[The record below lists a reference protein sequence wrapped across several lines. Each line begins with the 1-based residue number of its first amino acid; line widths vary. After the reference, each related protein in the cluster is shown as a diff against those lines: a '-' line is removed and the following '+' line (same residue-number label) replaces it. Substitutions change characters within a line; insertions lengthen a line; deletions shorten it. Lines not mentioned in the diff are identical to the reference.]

1 LLRSIN
7 LYANKHRQVKRPFFK
22 LISTLRLEAKKMA
35 TTLLTVVHILIT
47 LTLIFLVLLQ
57 DSKGGGLGGLSGGNA
72 NTFLG
77 ATGATTLAAKFT
89 RWTAVAFA
97 ISCLTLAVLTS
108 KSKKSVIDDLPVI
121 PKSALGASVNTTP
134 IPTAVAPT
142 ETTEPS
148 KTSEQK
154 TDSTNPKK

>member
-1 LLRSIN
+1 
-7 LYANKHRQVKRPFFK
+7 
-22 LISTLRLEAKKMA
+22 MA
-35 TTLLTVVHILIT
+35 TTILTVVHVLVT

-72 NTFLG
+72 NTLLG

-97 ISCLTLAVLTS
+97 VSCLSLAVFTS
-108 KSKKSVIDDLPVI
+108 KSKKSVIDDLPNL
-121 PKSALGASVNTTP
+121 PKSALAVGANTTP
-134 IPTAVAPT
+134 VPTAVATP
-142 ETTEPS
+142 EKSGEN

-154 TDSTNPKK
+154 TGAPETKK

>member
-1 LLRSIN
+1 M
-7 LYANKHRQVKRPFFK
+7 ANT
-22 LISTLRLEAKKMA
+22 I
-35 TTLLTVVHILIT
+35 LTVVHVLIT

-72 NTFLG
+72 NTLLG

-97 ISCLTLAVLTS
+97 ISCLSLAVVSS
-108 KSKKSVIDDLPVI
+108 KSKKSVIDDIPLQ
-121 PKSALGASVNTTP
+121 PKSALGASVNAPATP
-134 IPTAVAPT
+134 IPTM
-142 ETTEPS
+142 TTTPEKNGEN

-154 TDSTNPKK
+154 TNSANSKK